1 MANDNLK
8 QKATSGII
16 WTAVQ
21 KYSTMTISF
30 IAGMILARLLTP
42 EDFGSIGMLEIFMYM
57 AQVFI
62 DSGFGSALI
71 QKKNPTQTDYST
83 IFYFNIGMSIV
94 LYAILFISAP
104 YIAEFYHM
112 PDLCLILR
120 VQGLVL
126 FINSLNVIQQN
137 IIRKNLQFK
146 KLSKITITT
155 SFITLAVTIILA
167 YCGWGVWALVAQNYM
182 IALVP
187 CIFFWLTT
195 DWHPTLEYSW
205 KSFRELFSFGAFMF
219 LTHLFETFSNKIS
232 GLLIGRW
239 FNPAT
244 MGFYSRAESTANL
257 ASLSIAGVMIS
268 TTYPLYASVQ
278 DDKER
283 LGNIIKR
290 ITSTLAYVTYP
301 FLFILILIAKPLFII
316 LFSEKWTPCVPYF
329 QMLCLAG
336 LATCLQAVN
345 YQSIAAI
352 GKSRIRFY
360 WTIVNQTVA
369 FTLQLCGVVFW
380 GMKGLLIGMVISCWF
395 AYIVNISLVS
405 KYVGY
410 KNYQQLLTLGPI
422 LLVAGMSSLVAY
434 FIITPFGF
442 NMYVDAALKL
452 FITTTLYLGWSV
464 FFKPEAYTYTLSIVK
479 SQINKNKE

>member
-1 MANDNLK
+1 
-8 QKATSGII
+8 
-16 WTAVQ
+16 
-21 KYSTMTISF
+21 
-30 IAGMILARLLTP
+30 
-42 EDFGSIGMLEIFMYM
+42 
-57 AQVFI
+57 
-62 DSGFGSALI
+62 
-71 QKKNPTQTDYST
+71 QTDYST
-83 IFYFNIGMSIV
+83 IFYFNLGMSVV
-94 LYAILFISAP
+94 LYSILFISAP
-104 YIAEFYHM
+104 LIAEFYRM
-112 PDLCLILR
+112 PVLCKILR

-126 FINSLNVIQQN
+126 FIYSFNIIQQN

-155 SFITLAVTIILA
+155 SVVSLVVTVVLA
-167 YCGWGVWALVAQNYM
+167 YEGWGVWALVVQNFL

-187 CIFFWLTT
+187 CVFFWITT

-205 KSFRELFSFGAFMF
+205 KSLRELFSFGSFMF

-232 GLLIGRW
+232 VLLIGRW
-239 FNPAT
+239 FNSAT
-244 MGFYSRAESTANL
+244 MGYYSRAESTANL
-257 ASLSIAGVMIS
+257 ASLRVAGVMIS

-283 LGNIIKR
+283 LANIIKR

-301 FLFILILIAKPLFII
+301 ILFILILIAKPLFVL

-422 LLVAGMSSLVAY
+422 LLVAGISSLVAY

-442 NMYVDAALKL
+442 NIYLDAALKF

-464 FFKPEAYTYTLSIVK
+464 IFKPEAYTYTLSIVK
-479 SQINKNKE
+479 SQINKK

>member
-1 MANDNLK
+1 MSQDNLK
-8 QKATSGII
+8 QKATTGII

-83 IFYFNIGMSIV
+83 IFYFNIGMSVV
-94 LYAILFISAP
+94 LYAILFLSAP
-104 YIAEFYHM
+104 FIAEFYHM

-155 SFITLAVTIILA
+155 SVVTLAVTIILA
-167 YCGWGVWALVAQNYM
+167 YCGWGVWALVAQNFL

-187 CIFFWLTT
+187 CIFFWITT
-195 DWHPTLEYSW
+195 NWHPTLEFSW

-244 MGFYSRAESTANL
+244 MGYYSRAESTANL
-257 ASLSIAGVMIS
+257 ASLSVAGVMIS

-283 LGNIIKR
+283 LANIIKR

-301 FLFILILIAKPLFII
+301 ILFILILIAKPLFVL
-316 LFSEKWTPCVPYF
+316 LFSETWLPSVPYF
-329 QMLCLAG
+329 RVLCIAG

-345 YQSIAAI
+345 YQAIAAI
-352 GKSRIRFY
+352 GKSKTRFY
-360 WTIVNQTVA
+360 WTIVNQTVCFA
-369 FTLQLCGVVFW
+369 LQLLGVILF
-380 GMKGLLIGMVISCWF
+380 GMKGLLVGLVIAVWF

-410 KNYQQLLTLGPI
+410 KNTQQLKDVLSILFVAGGSAIISYLIVSPLGLNMYLDAI
-422 LLVAGMSSLVAY
+422 VKTIILVAIYM
-434 FIITPFGF
+434 
-442 NMYVDAALKL
+442 
-452 FITTTLYLGWSV
+452 GWSLI
-464 FFKPEAYTYTLSIVK
+464 FKPEAFTYTLSVVK
-479 SQINKNKE
+479 TQLNK

>member
-1 MANDNLK
+1 MSQDNLK
-8 QKATSGII
+8 QKATTGII

-83 IFYFNIGMSIV
+83 IFYFNIGMSVV
-94 LYAILFISAP
+94 LYAILFLSAP
-104 YIAEFYHM
+104 FIAEFYHM

-155 SFITLAVTIILA
+155 SVVTLAVTIVLA
-167 YCGWGVWALVAQNYM
+167 YCGWGVWALVAQNFL

-187 CIFFWLTT
+187 CIFFWITT
-195 DWHPTLEYSW
+195 NWHPTLEFSW
-205 KSFRELFSFGAFMF
+205 KSFCELFSFGAFMF

-244 MGFYSRAESTANL
+244 MGYYSRAESTANL
-257 ASLSIAGVMIS
+257 ASLSVAGVMIS

-283 LGNIIKR
+283 LANIIKR

-301 FLFILILIAKPLFII
+301 ILFILILIAKPLFVL
-316 LFSEKWTPCVPYF
+316 LFSETWLPRDR
-329 QMLCLAG
+329 
-336 LATCLQAVN
+336 
-345 YQSIAAI
+345 
-352 GKSRIRFY
+352 KS
-360 WTIVNQTVA
+360 
-369 FTLQLCGVVFW
+369 VV
-380 GMKGLLIGMVISCWF
+380 
-395 AYIVNISLVS
+395 
-405 KYVGY
+405 
-410 KNYQQLLTLGPI
+410 
-422 LLVAGMSSLVAY
+422 
-434 FIITPFGF
+434 
-442 NMYVDAALKL
+442 
-452 FITTTLYLGWSV
+452 
-464 FFKPEAYTYTLSIVK
+464 
-479 SQINKNKE
+479 

>member
-1 MANDNLK
+1 MSQDTLK
-8 QKATSGII
+8 QKATTGII

-30 IAGMILARLLTP
+30 IAGMILARLLSP

-83 IFYFNIGMSIV
+83 IFYFNIGMSVV

-104 YIAEFYHM
+104 FIAEFYHM
-112 PDLCLILR
+112 PELCLILR
-120 VQGLVL
+120 VQGIVL

-155 SFITLAVTIILA
+155 SFITLVVTIILA
-167 YCGWGVWALVAQNYM
+167 YCGWGVWALVAQNYL

-239 FNPAT
+239 FNPTT

-301 FLFILILIAKPLFII
+301 FLFMLILIAKPLFII

-360 WTIVNQTVA
+360 WTIVNQSVA

-422 LLVAGMSSLVAY
+422 LLVAGISSLVAY

-442 NMYVDAALKL
+442 NMYLDAALKL

-464 FFKPEAYTYTLSIVK
+464 IFKPEAYTYTLSIVK
-479 SQINKNKE
+479 LQINKNKE

>member
-1 MANDNLK
+1 MSQDNLK

-83 IFYFNIGMSIV
+83 IFYFNIGMSVV

>member
-195 DWHPTLEYSW
+195 DWHPTLVYSW